1 MSKSEAIRE
10 ISRLTSG
17 TIARIIGN
25 AKYSAIDDAVNRWII
40 TADAMPDDAFTTCE
54 NWRDALNAVFAYR
67 LAGRTPYAQEVKT
80 A

>member
-54 NWRDALNAVFAYR
+54 NWRDVL
-67 LAGRTPYAQEVKT
+67 EVVRV
-80 A
+80 